1 MGGEYPRFSD
11 FAEEEAPLEGKKR
24 KIEEIL
30 NIEIL
35 VTGFRIGKSKYK
47 DKDYLTL
54 QFENGNK
61 KYIVFTGSE
70 VLLKQAQK
78 YADKIPFY
86 TTIRKVNSYY
96 TMT

>member
-1 MGGEYPRFSD
+1 MSGEYPRFSD
-11 FAEEEAPLEGKKR
+11 FAEEEQPLEGKKR

-30 NIEIL
+30 NLEIL
-35 VTGFRIGKSKYK
+35 ITGFKIGKSKYK

-54 QFENGNK
+54 QYENGNE
-61 KYIVFTGSE
+61 KYITFTGSE
-70 VLLKQAQK
+70 VLIKQVKK

-86 TTIRKVNSYY
+86 TTIRKVNNYY

>member
-1 MGGEYPRFSD
+1 MSGEYPRFSD
-11 FAEEEAPLEGKKR
+11 FAEEEQPLEGKKR
-24 KIEEIL
+24 KREEIL

-35 VTGFRIGKSKYK
+35 VTGFRIGRSRYK
-47 DKDYLTL
+47 DRDYLTL

-70 VLLKQAQK
+70 VLLKQVQK

-86 TTIRKVNSYY
+86 TTIRKVNNYY